1 MQIMLL
7 TFDTSLAVRYASAS
21 QKVRVLTEDWV
32 ERMIFCPN
40 CGQDHLVNYENNRP
54 VADFY
59 CQNCQEDFEL
69 KSKNGKIDKKIVDGA
84 YETMIKRLQSDN
96 NPNFFLLGYT
106 SGYCVCNFVVIPK
119 QFFTPSI
126 IERRKPLADTA
137 RRAGWVGCNILLS
150 NIPDSGKIYLVRDGV
165 VIPRSEVL
173 TKWRK
178 TLFLREENK
187 MSVRGWMLDIM
198 RCIEKGLIGLIL
210 HLTICMLLRVNWRL
224 PIQRITILKIKLDNS
239 CKCYAIKATL
249 ILSRADIIV

>member
-1 MQIMLL
+1 MLL
-7 TFDTSLAVRYASAS
+7 TFDTSLAVRYTSAS

-106 SGYCVCNFVVIPK
+106 SGYSVCNFVVIPK
-119 QFFTPSI
+119 QFLLRT
-126 IERRKPLADTA
+126 
-137 RRAGWVGCNILLS
+137 LLS
-150 NIPDSGKIYLVRDGV
+150 GGNPWSIQLA
-165 VIPRSEVL
+165 EL
-173 TKWRK
+173 A
-178 TLFLREENK
+178 
-187 MSVRGWMLDIM
+187 
-198 RCIEKGLIGLIL
+198 GLAVTFCLAIFLIL
-210 HLTICMLLRVNWRL
+210 AKYTWFVMGW
-224 PIQRITILKIKLDNS
+224 
-239 CKCYAIKATL
+239 
-249 ILSRADIIV
+249 

>member
-1 MQIMLL
+1 MLL
-7 TFDTSLAVRYASAS
+7 TFNTSLAVGYTSAS

-69 KSKNGKIDKKIVDGA
+69 KSKNGKIGKKIVDGA
-84 YETMIKRLQSDN
+84 YGKIIERLQSDS

-106 SGYCVCNFVVIPK
+106 PDYYVRNFMIIPK
-119 QFFTPSI
+119 QFFTTSI
-126 IERRKPLADTA
+126 IERRKPLAETA
-137 RRAGWVGCNILLS
+137 RRAGWVGWVGWVGCNILLS

-165 VIPRSEVL
+165 VILRSEVL

-187 MSVRGWMLDIM
+187 MSARGWMLDIM
-198 RCIEKGLIGLIL
+198 RCIE
-210 HLTICMLLRVNWRL
+210 RVDRSDF
-224 PIQRITILKIKLDNS
+224 TLDDV
-239 CKCYAIKATL
+239 YAFESELAAAHPENNHI
-249 ILSRADIIV
+249 IIV

>member
-1 MQIMLL
+1 MLL
-7 TFDTSLAVRYASAS
+7 TFDTSLAVRYTSAS

-40 CGQDHLVNYENNRP
+40 CSQDHLVNYENNRP

-69 KSKNGKIDKKIVDGA
+69 KSKNGKIGKKIVDGA
-84 YETMIKRLQSDN
+84 YGKMIERLQSDS

-106 SGYCVCNFVVIPK
+106 PNYSVRNFMIIPK
-119 QFFTPSI
+119 QFFTTSI
-126 IERRKPLADTA
+126 IERRKPLAETA
-137 RRAGWVGCNILLS
+137 RRAGWIGCNILLS

-187 MSVRGWMLDIM
+187 VSMRGWMLDIM
-198 RCIEKGLIGLIL
+198 RCIERVD
-210 HLTICMLLRVNWRL
+210 RVNFTL
-224 PIQRITILKIKLDNS
+224 DDMYAFESELAAAHLDNNH
-239 CKCYAIKATL
+239 IKDKIRQQL
-249 ILSRADIIV
+249 QILLDKGSIDFVSR

>member
-1 MQIMLL
+1 MLL

-69 KSKNGKIDKKIVDGA
+69 KSKNGKIGKKIVDGA

-106 SGYCVCNFVVIPK
+106 SGYSVCNFVVIPK

-165 VIPRSEVL
+165 VIPRSTVL

-198 RCIEKGLIGLIL
+198 RCIEK
-210 HLTICMLLRVNWRL
+210 V
-224 PIQRITILKIKLDNS
+224 D
-239 CKCYAIKATL
+239 
-249 ILSRADIIV
+249 RADFTLDDMYAFESELAAAHPENNHIKDKIRQQLQMLRDKGYIDFVSRGHYRLI

>member
-1 MQIMLL
+1 MLL
-7 TFDTSLAVRYASAS
+7 TFNTSLAVGYTSAS

-69 KSKNGKIDKKIVDGA
+69 KSKNGKIGKKIVDGA
-84 YETMIKRLQSDN
+84 YGKIIERLQSDS

-106 SGYCVCNFVVIPK
+106 PDYYVRNFMIIPK
-119 QFFTPSI
+119 QFFTTSI
-126 IERRKPLADTA
+126 IERRKPLAETA
-137 RRAGWVGCNILLS
+137 RRAGWVGWVGCNILLS

-165 VIPRSEVL
+165 VILRSEVL

-187 MSVRGWMLDIM
+187 MSARGWMLDIM
-198 RCIEKGLIGLIL
+198 RCIE
-210 HLTICMLLRVNWRL
+210 RVDRSDF
-224 PIQRITILKIKLDNS
+224 TLDDV
-239 CKCYAIKATL
+239 YAFESELAAAHPENNHI
-249 ILSRADIIV
+249 IIV